1 MTFDWVLDFHLIQ
14 SDGISLI
21 SNIMMILLR
30 LFLVLTLIEII
41 VIINK
46 RNHNYLNFVDLI

>member
-21 SNIMMILLR
+21 SNIVMILLR
-30 LFLVLTLIEII
+30 LFLVLTLM
-41 VIINK
+41 
-46 RNHNYLNFVDLI
+46 